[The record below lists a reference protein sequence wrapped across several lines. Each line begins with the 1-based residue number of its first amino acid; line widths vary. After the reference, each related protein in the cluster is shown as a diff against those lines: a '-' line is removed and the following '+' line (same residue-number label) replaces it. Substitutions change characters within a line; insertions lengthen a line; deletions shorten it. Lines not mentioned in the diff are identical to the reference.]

1 MSKKEESCRF
11 IRGAAAHERRN
22 AQVLSGAFLG
32 GRRVEGLVNPEAV
45 NHESRKTAV
54 DALLFARRAYQP
66 TVQEQILT
74 LAADAQHLRLRGAAG
89 LAMERH
95 HEAIRMAIES
105 EEYELALIAIGDRVE
120 QHRADYALS
129 WGRMQEIHALHEL
142 IQTLRGTLEL
152 DRAERVS
159 RLSMMVVAPLLTG
172 QPGSHR
178 AQVLQ
183 DVANQFLHVQLGQY
197 ERALPYANR
206 LRDSQGVVHDRFVL
220 MGHVQWCY
228 LLYSVE
234 GANAAMQEIER
245 LATMP
250 VEGDELVAVRNCH
263 HAIVL
268 FSIAVD
274 DRNIGLGKRAVG
286 LLDMMSASNL
296 SLLNKNELRRLT
308 YLAMEFTLLSGMHAK
323 TTEYGQRFA
332 KELKHKAAEYHW
344 CNAVMAL
351 HSLLLGEF
359 DAMLV
364 YRDRLHRHPLS
375 ESSIQIVKLINE
387 FIDAYGDA
395 ATRVLI
401 RYREAAAALPAR
413 EIRRLDIRAAIGVLL
428 GEKWQAQ
435 ERGSISSPY
444 IDIA

>member
-32 GRRVEGLVNPEAV
+32 GRRVEGLVNPFAV

-74 LAADAQHLRLRGAAG
+74 LATDARHLRLRGAAG

-142 IQTLRGTLEL
+142 IQTLRGTLDL

-159 RLSMMVVAPLLTG
+159 RLGMMVVAPLLTG

-197 ERALPYANR
+197 EKALPYANR

-296 SLLNKNELRRLT
+296 SFLNKNELRRLT

-332 KELKHKAAEYHW
+332 KELKHKAADFHW
-344 CNAVMAL
+344 CNVVMAL
-351 HSLLLGEF
+351 HCLLMGDF
-359 DAMLV
+359 DGMIL
-364 YRDRLHRHPLS
+364 YRDRLRRHPHS
-375 ESSIQIVKLINE
+375 ETSKQVAGLVTDYL
-387 FIDAYGDA
+387 DAYGEE
-395 ATRVLI
+395 ATRVLVAHQ
-401 RYREAAAALPAR
+401 EAAKTLPDR
-413 EIRRLDIRAAIGVLL
+413 EQKRLDLFSVIGLLL
-428 GEKWQAQ
+428 GGEWQAHKGNGL
-435 ERGSISSPY
+435 GSSY
-444 IDIA
+444 TEIA